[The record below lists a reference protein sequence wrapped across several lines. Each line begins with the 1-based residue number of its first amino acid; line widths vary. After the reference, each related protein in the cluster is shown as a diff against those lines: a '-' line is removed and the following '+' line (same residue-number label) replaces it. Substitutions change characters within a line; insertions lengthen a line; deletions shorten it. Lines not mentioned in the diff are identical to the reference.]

1 MEQILNI
8 LNEGTPNQVKALFQ
22 FNSLTDD
29 PEVILDKFRIWSRWF
44 FPKLFKSEDA
54 PFHEDIDRNNLETY
68 LNGGQYLDIAFRG
81 AAKTARTKLFVAF
94 VIANDEKHLRKLF
107 KVLSEDIKNAEQ
119 NVTDVYNMLV
129 SRRVKAVYPEVF
141 EKTDAKRQESMKVF
155 TTSTGV
161 KMESDSVN
169 TSQRG
174 DQQGEE
180 ASRPDFIW
188 FDDFE
193 TRKTLMSAI
202 LTHKIWQNMDEAYT
216 GLEKGG
222 GAIYNCNY
230 LSERGNVHKLVN
242 KVQRQTIVPLVDKH
256 GKITWDRYT
265 QDDIKQIQ
273 HDAEDYEGDYL
284 CQPSASND
292 IYFDRDQLDKMEARQ
307 PMKVIGDFKIYK
319 EYNPLHRYA
328 GGHDVAGGV
337 GLDHSTSVFLDF
349 DTIPARVV
357 GTYKSNTILPEA
369 FGMAIYEQ
377 ANRFGGCLV
386 APENN
391 KYDQAVL
398 KAKQMG
404 ALIYKTQGKPTKI
417 NYTPPATYGWS
428 TNSLTKNQMLAALS
442 KAIEDGLIDLV
453 DPEVIA
459 ECKSYSRNDLIDSDP
474 DIRMTTNHFDFVMA
488 LAIAWQMKDHA
499 VVKSKPVEDDP
510 IWAKQEVNPAI

>member
-1 MEQILNI
+1 MDQIRKM
-8 LNEGTPNQVKALFQ
+8 LNEGTPSQIKALFL
-22 FNSLTDD
+22 FDRNTDSD
-29 PEVILDKFRIWSRWF
+29 VVLWKYRIWSRWF
-44 FPKLFKSEDA
+44 FPKLFKSDDA
-54 PFHEDIDRNNLETY
+54 SFHEDIDRNNLETY

-94 VIANDEKHLRKLF
+94 VIANDESHYRKSF
-107 KVLSEDIKNAEQ
+107 KVLSEDISNAEQ

-129 SRRVKAVYPEVF
+129 AKRVRVIWPEVF

-161 KMESDSVN
+161 KIESDSIL

-193 TRKTLMSAI
+193 TKKSLLSAI
-202 LTHKIWQNMDEAYT
+202 ATHKIWLNMDEAYQ

-230 LSERGNVHKLVN
+230 LSERGNVHKLVL
-242 KVQRQTIVPLVDKH
+242 KVERKTIVPIEIN
-256 GKITWDRYT
+256 GIPTWPARYSVP
-265 QDDIKQIQ
+265 DLKQIRK
-273 HDAEDYEGDYL
+273 DAEDYEGDYL
-284 CQPSASND
+284 CLPSSSRD
-292 IYFDRDQLDKMEARQ
+292 IYFDRDRLNAMTACQ
-307 PMKVIGDFKIYK
+307 PIKEVGDFKIYK
-319 EYNPLHRYA
+319 EYNPTHRYA

-349 DTIPARVV
+349 DTIPARIV

-369 FGMAIYEQ
+369 FGMAAYEQ
-377 ANRFGGCLV
+377 GNKFGGCLL
-386 APENN
+386 AIENN

-404 ALIYKTQGKPTKI
+404 ADLYKTQGKPTKI
-417 NYTPPATYGWS
+417 NFTPPATYGWG
-428 TNSLTKNQMLAALS
+428 TNALTKNQMLAALA

-459 ECKSYSRNDLIDSDP
+459 ECKAYSRNDLIDTSP
-474 DIRMTTNHFDFVMA
+474 DVRLTTNHFDFVMA
-488 LAIAWQMKDHA
+488 LAIAWQMKDFA
-499 VVKSKPVEDDP
+499 KAKEVVAIEDP
-510 IWAKQEVNPAI
+510 IWAKKEENIAI